1 MKLKTTYLAALAL
14 LFGLAACGEREEQAE
29 PISAAAVEEIPA
41 TTASDAALELFVE
54 GQRLA
59 DAGRALD
66 ARRAFIQA
74 TEADPNF
81 ARAYLEVANNA
92 NSTAEFKEYMDHAQM
107 HVEGASDGERILVD
121 INMAFF
127 DNDVESALALAKQ
140 LVEEYPTS
148 PRAYLNLAGVY
159 GALNRNE
166 EARET
171 MREALELDPQM
182 AVAHTNLGISYLYTE
197 PKDFEKAA
205 EHFQAVVDLTPNE
218 PQAHVNLG
226 DAYRGGGN
234 LEGAREEYAR
244 AAELDPGNQK
254 SIYSIALLKRGHV
267 NSFLGNYEEAR
278 TDYDQ
283 ALAVAKPERRSNYAN
298 YRAFTW
304 VHSGEP
310 ETAIQELQNLV
321 DTAADVTP
329 PDQVSA
335 AKIFA
340 LTNIAQIAMHHGLN
354 DVAQQAIGQ
363 RNALVIADAE
373 ATGRQD
379 FIRGQ
384 RAGNAY
390 WEGLAAARRGD
401 FTTAVEKAQENAD
414 LLQEDANPRK
424 LEPYNDL
431 LGLVALLQGD
441 YAKAIEH
448 YEQANPNNIY
458 TKYHLGLAHEG
469 AGNTA
474 EAQGIFKYVFEN
486 NFNSVG
492 YALVRKEA
500 EGKIAAVS

>member
-1 MKLKTTYLAALAL
+1 MKLKTFPLAALAL
-14 LFGLAACGEREEQAE
+14 LAGLAACGEREEQAE
-29 PISAAAVEEIPA
+29 PIFAAAVEEIPVS
-41 TTASDAALELFVE
+41 TASEAALGFFRE

-59 DAGRALD
+59 DAGRILE

-74 TEADPNF
+74 TEADPGF

-92 NSTAEFKEYMDHAQM
+92 NSTAEFKESMDHAQM
-107 HVEGASDGERILVD
+107 HVEEASEGERLLVG

-127 DNDVESALALAKQ
+127 DNDVESALALAKE
-140 LVEEYPTS
+140 LVEEYPAS
-148 PRAYLNLAGVY
+148 PRAYLSLAAVF
-159 GALNRNE
+159 GALNSNQ
-166 EARET
+166 EAREEL
-171 MREALELDPQM
+171 RRALELDPQM
-182 AVAHTNLGISYLYTE
+182 AVAHTNLGNSYLYAE
-197 PKDFEKAA
+197 PKDFELAA
-205 EHFQAVVDLTPNE
+205 QHFRAVVQLTPNE

-234 LEGAREEYAR
+234 LEGARAEYAR

-254 SIYSIALLKRGHV
+254 SIYSIAVLKRGHV

-278 TDYDQ
+278 SDYDQ
-283 ALAVAKPERRSNYAN
+283 ALAVAKPEQKSFYAN

-304 VHSGEP
+304 VHGGEP
-310 ETAIQELQNLV
+310 ATAIQELQKLV
-321 DTAADVTP
+321 ETAAEVTP
-329 PDQVSA
+329 PDQVNA

-340 LTNIAQIAMHHGLN
+340 LTNIAQIAMHHGMN
-354 DVAQQAIGQ
+354 DVAEQAIGQ
-363 RNALVIADAE
+363 RNALVMADAE

-384 RAGNAY
+384 QAANAY
-390 WEGLAAARRGD
+390 WMGLAAARRGD

-414 LLQEDANPRK
+414 LLQQDANPRK

-448 YEQANPNNIY
+448 YERGNPNDIY
-458 TKYHLGLAHEG
+458 VKYHLGLAYEG
-469 AGNTA
+469 AGNTG
-474 EAQGIFKYVFEN
+474 EAQRIFRYVFEN

-492 YALVRKEA
+492 YALVREEA
-500 EGKIAAVS
+500 ERKIAVVS